1 MKILIL
7 NGPNLQ
13 LLGTREPE
21 TYGHMTLE
29 QLQKLCEEEGAKLNF
44 TIDFRQSN
52 HEGDLVD
59 WIGEARESVS
69 GIIINPAAYTHT
81 SIAIRDAILAVGLP
95 CIEVHLSKIRERES
109 FRHHSYIEDICIMQ
123 INGHGPEGY
132 VMALK
137 HMKGHFEAG

>member
-21 TYGHMTLE
+21 TYGHTTLE
-29 QLQKLCEEEGAKLNF
+29 QLQKLCEDEAAKLDF

-59 WIGEARESVS
+59 WIGEARKDVS

-95 CIEVHLSKIRERES
+95 CIEVHLSKIHERET
-109 FRHHSYIEDICIMQ
+109 FRHHSYLEDICIMQ

-137 HMKGHFEAG
+137 QMKGHFEAG